1 MRSLLKMHFV
11 WPIFTTPK
19 VSDIC
24 FGNVRDMWKI
34 YISKLGLHKRL
45 FYDKRPVE
53 NVTLS
58 LFSIFI
64 FSALTR
70 LLSNISSKKLR
81 FSRRISQDLP
91 NFNYITK
98 FCDLASLGS
107 KITVLWI
114 VSTFFLLNICKFLK
128 GGCFLLFW
136 EAKLDMVNLVK
147 R

>member
-1 MRSLLKMHFV
+1 MHFV

-81 FSRRISQDLP
+81 FSRRISQVLP

-128 GGCFLLFW
+128 GGCFLLFR